1 MHKRVDWLAL
11 VGWVT
16 FFWLAAFV
24 AGYYVI
30 HKPMTPGLALSL
42 LRLVWQVGIALAII
56 SVAGGIGRRFLSKIS
71 LQPLAALALQAGFG
85 LGLLSLAMLAAGY
98 AGLLNPLFTGLG
110 LLVLG
115 VLFWRD
121 ILSWWRNWRA
131 LGTLWQSSDWFGRSA
146 GGLVLLILGFTL
158 LTALAPPLKFDALVY
173 HLALPRHYLLEG
185 RMVYVPQIMFWGMP
199 QTAEMLYTW
208 AMSLGGEPAAVVLG
222 WLVGLVALLGLLGL
236 TTDRLGVGPAWAS
249 LAALI
254 CGFTLSTGLA
264 WGYNDWWVLLFGLGF
279 LISLSLWLEGHST
292 GLLALA
298 GLFAGIALSTKYTA
312 GILLICGGVVIL
324 WNWKSL
330 GFGFRPLKSLFQFG
344 LPAVLVVIPWL
355 LKNWLATGNPFYPIV
370 FPAGAMSSLRLAL
383 YQGGEVWGNWLD
395 FVLLPVRSTLMGIEG
410 GPGYNASIG
419 PLLVGLGLAAVLS
432 WPALDERQ
440 RLLVRLS
447 TLVTLTGFLVWM
459 VAGRFSS
466 YLLQPRLY
474 LSFFSALAVLAGAG
488 YAGFSR
494 LNLSGVRLGRVTG
507 FLVLLVLVLNTFET
521 GLQAIKQGAAKAVLG
536 LSTPDQYLAD
546 NLGWFGPAMQSLNK
560 LPVGSRVLMLWEARS
575 LYCLPVCEPDEI
587 IDRWLRDR
595 YEGRAST
602 PASPEEILQSWKGTG
617 YTHLLFHKLGADFIR
632 SQSSSDQA
640 GDWQALEA
648 LLRRLHLVQNFGD
661 TYLLYRIAP

>member
-1 MHKRVDWLAL
+1 LAL
-11 VGWVT
+11 AGSVT
-16 FFWLAAFV
+16 FLWLAALV

-30 HKPMTPGLALSL
+30 HKPMSPGLAFSL
-42 LRLVWQVGIALAII
+42 VRLAWQVGIALAII

-71 LQPLAALALQAGFG
+71 LHPLAALALQAGFG
-85 LGLLSLAMLAAGY
+85 FGLLSLAMLAAGY
-98 AGLLNPLFTGLG
+98 AGLFKPLFTGLG

-115 VLFWRD
+115 ILFWRD
-121 ILSWWRNWRA
+121 IFSWWSNWRA
-131 LGTLWQSSDWFGRSA
+131 LGTLWQSSDWFGRSV

-173 HLALPRHYLLEG
+173 HLALPRHYLLAG

-208 AMSLGGEPAAVVLG
+208 AMSLGGDPAAVVLG

-279 LISLSLWLEGHST
+279 LISLSLWSEGHST

-330 GFGFRPLKSLFQFG
+330 GPGFRPLKSLFQFG

-355 LKNWLATGNPFYPIV
+355 LKNWLATGNPFYPIL

-432 WPALDERQ
+432 WSALDERQ

-494 LNLSGVRLGRVTG
+494 FNLSGVRLGRVAG
-507 FLVLLVLVLNTFET
+507 FLVLLVLGLNTFET

-546 NLGWFGPAMQSLNK
+546 NLGWFGPAMQSLNE
-560 LPVGSRVLMLWEARS
+560 LPAGSRVLMLWEARS

-602 PASPEEILQSWKGTG
+602 PASPEEILQSWKETG

-632 SQSSSDQA
+632 SQSPSNQA

-648 LLRRLHLVQNFGD
+648 LMRRLHLVQNFGD